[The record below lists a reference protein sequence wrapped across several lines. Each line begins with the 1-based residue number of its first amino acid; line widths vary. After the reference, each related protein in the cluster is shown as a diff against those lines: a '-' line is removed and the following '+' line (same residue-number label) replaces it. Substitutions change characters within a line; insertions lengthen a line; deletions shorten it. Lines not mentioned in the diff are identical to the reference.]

1 MRDREPERIAGEEP
15 FEPSINT
22 ETLTTADLAS
32 AAAVPARSRTRDD
45 TRVAARQEEAIPE
58 ETSAETVGPLFNE
71 DESDSFRAR
80 WFAIQADF
88 VDEPARSVEE
98 ADQLVAAVMKRL
110 AEVFADA
117 RQSLE
122 QEWGRGDDISTED
135 LRVALRRYRS
145 FFDRLLSL

>member
-1 MRDREPERIAGEEP
+1 MRDREQERIAGEKP
-15 FEPSINT
+15 LEPSNNT
-22 ETLTTADLAS
+22 TPLTTADLAS
-32 AAAVPARSRTRDD
+32 AAAVPARSRTHDD
-45 TRVAARQEEAIPE
+45 AGVAARQEEARPE
-58 ETSAETVGPLFNE
+58 EASAETAGPLFNE

-117 RQSLE
+117 RQNLE
-122 QEWGRGDDISTED
+122 KEWGSGDNISTED
-135 LRVALRRYRS
+135 LRMALRRYRS
-145 FFDRLLSL
+145 FFDRLLSV

>member
-1 MRDREPERIAGEEP
+1 MIDRESERIAGEKP
-15 FEPSINT
+15 LDPSNNT
-22 ETLTTADLAS
+22 TPLTTADLAS
-32 AAAVPARSRTRDD
+32 AAAVPARSRTHDD
-45 TRVAARQEEAIPE
+45 ADVARQEEARPE
-58 ETSAETVGPLFNE
+58 EASAETAGPLFNE

-117 RQSLE
+117 RQNLE
-122 QEWGRGDDISTED
+122 KEWGSGDNVSTED
-135 LRVALRRYRS
+135 LRIALRRYRS
-145 FFDRLLSL
+145 FFDRLLSV